1 MIVTLEEVK
10 NFLKIT
16 DTSQDQY
23 LSKLQEG
30 AEAYIKE
37 NCGRE
42 FENGTHEALIW
53 VENEFGFLPDPPVTD
68 ITSVINES
76 GVELTSYTF
85 TPYGTIKIDGVN
97 HELLSVTYTGGSVP
111 NDIKLAVLRLIE
123 YLYQKAEA
131 IHSQNFEG
139 VNVTFSEIPNFVREV
154 LDKHKVK
161 RL

>member
-10 NFLKIT
+10 QFLKIT

-37 NCGRE
+37 YCGRE
-42 FENGTHEALIW
+42 FENGIHEALIW

-68 ITSVINES
+68 VTSVANES
-76 GVELTSYTF
+76 GTELTTYTY
-85 TPYGTIKIDGVN
+85 TPYGAIKVDGVN
-97 HELLSVTYTGGSVP
+97 HELLVVTYTGGSTP
-111 NDIKLAVLRLIE
+111 EDIKLAVLRMVE

-139 VNVTFSEIPNFVREV
+139 VNVSFSEAPNFVREV
-154 LDKHKVK
+154 LDNHKIK